1 MIINEIIFWSCLG
14 WLLQVAEPI
23 LHIKRFL
30 GFKIEEYDNSSY
42 KNKRFL
48 HRLIYCT
55 TCLTFWVTL
64 IFTWNIFTAVVSS
77 TIATIIEA
85 HLIKK

>member
-1 MIINEIIFWSCLG
+1 MNEIIFWSCIG

-23 LHIKRFL
+23 LHIKRWF
-30 GFKIEEYDNSSY
+30 GFKEENYDKPSY
-42 KNKRFL
+42 KDMRWL

-64 IFTWNIFTAVVSS
+64 VWTWSLYIAVVSS
-77 TIATIIEA
+77 VVATIICK
-85 HLIKK
+85 INNRI

>member
-1 MIINEIIFWSCLG
+1 MINEIIFWSCIG

-30 GFKIEEYDNSSY
+30 GFKIEEYDKPSY
-42 KNKRFL
+42 KDMRWL

-55 TCLTFWVTL
+55 TCLTFWVVL
-64 IFTWNIFTAVVSS
+64 LSTWSLYIAVVSS
-77 TIATIIEA
+77 VVSTIIEK
-85 HLIKK
+85 INK

>member
-1 MIINEIIFWSCLG
+1 MINEIIFWGCFG
-14 WLLQVAEPI
+14 WLLQVAEPVI
-23 LHIKRFL
+23 HIKRYM
-30 GFKIEEYDNSSY
+30 GFKAELYDNICY
-42 KNKRFL
+42 KNKRWL

-64 IFTWNIFTAVVSS
+64 IFTWNIYTAVVAS